1 MNGTKERGNNE
12 LRIKYRAWIKKG
24 CESKMGE
31 VTSINLDEG
40 YINYIVCNEQNE
52 IEIIGLAYLDEYI
65 LLQYTGLKDKNSK
78 EIYEGD
84 ILRYSFPYDRR
95 LRHISPVSY
104 LDTQASFG
112 IVDFYGN
119 NIPLYDIPA
128 NNYFEVVGNIYENE
142 ELLKSEE
149 KK

>member
-1 MNGTKERGNNE
+1 MSRE
-12 LRIKYRAWIKKG
+12 IKFRAWIEKG

-40 YINYIVCNEQNE
+40 YINYIICNEQNE
-52 IEIIGLAYLDEYI
+52 IEIIGLAYLDEYV
-65 LLQYTGLKDKNSK
+65 LLQYTGLEDKNGK

-84 ILRYSFPYDRR
+84 ILKYNFPYDGR
-95 LRHISPVSY
+95 LKHISPVIY
-104 LDTQASFG
+104 LETQASFG
-112 IVDFYGN
+112 VIDFYGN

-128 NNYFEVVGNIYENE
+128 NNCFEIIGNIYEPPRTFRG
-142 ELLKSEE
+142 

>member
-1 MNGTKERGNNE
+1 MSRE
-12 LRIKYRAWIKKG
+12 IKFRAWIKKG

-65 LLQYTGLKDKNSK
+65 LLQYTGLKDKNGK

-84 ILRYSFPYDRR
+84 ILKYNFPYDGK
-95 LRHISPVSY
+95 LKHTSPVTY
-104 LDTQASFG
+104 LETQASFG
-112 IVDFYGN
+112 VIDFYGN

-128 NNYFEVVGNIYENE
+128 NNCFEIIGNIYENPE
-142 ELLKSEE
+142 FLEE
-149 KK
+149 KNS